1 MKERTKTPQDICE
14 QTNRIFALIDM
25 QSREG
30 KDRAILRARNHKV
43 TVACQRYIANIYD
56 YVKGGEG
63 KTLSVE
69 ETNNL
74 WYKAY
79 VPVSIYTRRNEKI

>member
-30 KDRAILRARNHKV
+30 KSRAILRARNHKV

-56 YVKGGEG
+56 YTKGREY
-63 KTLSVE
+63 KMLSVE
-69 ETNNL
+69 ETNNV
-74 WYKAY
+74 WCKTSVPKTIYAY
-79 VPVSIYTRRNEKI
+79 EKI